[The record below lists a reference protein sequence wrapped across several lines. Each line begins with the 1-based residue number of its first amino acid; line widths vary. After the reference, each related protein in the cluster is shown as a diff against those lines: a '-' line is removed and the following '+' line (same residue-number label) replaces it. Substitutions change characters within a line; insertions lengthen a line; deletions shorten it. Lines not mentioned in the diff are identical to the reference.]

1 MVGGRRGAAPLLPPP
16 RGRDGTLN
24 EKNYLQFNSHDLVGD
39 GAVPESFSLHHVSG
53 REPCIRNLKQ
63 IQLVSWEL
71 VGNGGM
77 SCSPFSLVTWSGK
90 DETLHK
96 ET

>member
-39 GAVPESFSLHHVSG
+39 GAG

-63 IQLVSWEL
+63 IQLVSWDL